1 MIKSWK
7 NIYLKNFQKQKN
19 ISIKI
24 IGIKFNRKKTMVDE
38 IVKKNNLKKWSQIKH
53 LSNKKNKEQI

>member
-1 MIKSWK
+1 MKK
-7 NIYLKNFQKQKN
+7 YLFKKLSKAKN

>member
-1 MIKSWK
+1 MKK
-7 NIYLKNFQKQKN
+7 YLFKKLSKAKN

-38 IVKKNNLKKWSQIKH
+38 IVKKNNLKK
-53 LSNKKNKEQI
+53 